1 MMSKT
6 FQSLGIAVC
15 SDLQRLSLDRLLREF
30 GPKSGQSL
38 FEFCRG
44 IDHRQL
50 NVEQDR
56 KSVSAEINYG
66 IRFETD
72 KDAQKFLGQLSEE
85 VFFFEDRC
93 KYAKG
98 VQVTFFLNSGASKNV
113 EARQCSREV
122 HPT

>member
-38 FEFCRG
+38 YEFCRG

-72 KDAQKFLGQLSEE
+72 EDALKFLTQMSEE
-85 VFFFEDRC
+85 VMNHC
-93 KYAKG
+93 G
-98 VQVTFFLNSGASKNV
+98 TL
-113 EARQCSREV
+113 
-122 HPT
+122 